1 MKLDAAPETVAAIA
15 QVLKLAGYL
24 DDKIGQPDKGR
35 IMAWSEQVQRHN
47 LAEADLLDG
56 LQAYYD
62 GSHDGRPIGV
72 GDLIQHAKVARQV
85 RQGRESK
92 AEREARQAALDAIK
106 PEPDETRALM
116 AGFIPGPAPNR
127 TDRLKAAEDALHTC
141 VDRKTS
147 MAAIREYFAAKKD
160 AQKPRTGS
168 AATTT
173 PTTTR

>member
-1 MKLDAAPETVAAIA
+1 MKLDATPETVAAIA

-92 AEREARQAALDAIK
+92 AEREARQPTSKQLDVGFTHGLTQRERNPRGLSLDRAHAI
-106 PEPDETRALM
+106 
-116 AGFIPGPAPNR
+116 PAR
-127 TDRLKAAEDALHTC
+127 FLASAM
-141 VDRKTS
+141 
-147 MAAIREYFAAKKD
+147 MAAIVSRCLVKV
-160 AQKPRTGS
+160 S
-168 AATTT
+168 STTCRVGIALGLR
-173 PTTTR
+173 PSVS